1 MKFSVVIA
9 TWNESAQISSYLK
22 RLRQISQQSPM
33 EVIVVDGG
41 SDDGTAALAREW
53 ADHVVA
59 LPQTNRGAQLD
70 TGAKIATGDLLFF
83 LRADAQ
89 PPGNWQQALEHFW
102 LATHPK
108 KVAATVFTVDY
119 GTGFSLRLSSNLA
132 NAVVEWRGVAYGDH
146 GLATTPEI
154 YKESGGY
161 PPIAYREDVVFCERL
176 ARFGTIERLPERI
189 WPAARRL
196 RRAGPVRCALQ
207 HSWLA
212 LRYKLGASPDDLW
225 RSYCGL

>member
-9 TWNESAQISSYLK
+9 TWNEGSQISSYLK

-33 EVIVVDGG
+33 EVIVADGG
-41 SDDGTAALAREW
+41 SDDGTAGLAREW
-53 ADHVVA
+53 ADHVIT

-70 TGAKIATGDLLFF
+70 AGAKIATGDLLFF

-102 LATHPK
+102 LSTHRK
-108 KVAATVFTVDY
+108 KVAASTFTVDY
-119 GTGFSLRLSSNLA
+119 GTGWKLRLSSRVA
-132 NAVVEWRGVAYGDH
+132 NAAVGWGVAYGDH

-161 PPIAYREDVVFCERL
+161 PPIAYREDVEFCKRL
-176 ARFGTIERLPERI
+176 ARFGRIARHSEVI
-189 WPAARRL
+189 WPAGRRL
-196 RRAGPVRCALQ
+196 RRDGPVRCGVEHA
-207 HSWLA
+207 WLA
-212 LRYKLGASPDDLW
+212 LRHKLGSSPDELW
-225 RSYCGL
+225 RSYAGA

>member
-9 TWNESAQISSYLK
+9 TWNEGSQISSYLK

-70 TGAKIATGDLLFF
+70 AGARIATGDLLFF

-108 KVAATVFTVDY
+108 KVAASTFTVDY
-119 GTGFSLRLSSNLA
+119 GTGMKLRWASRVA
-132 NAVVEWRGVAYGDH
+132 NAAVGWGVAYGDH

-161 PPIAYREDVVFCERL
+161 PPFAYREDVEFCKRL
-176 ARFGTIERLPERI
+176 ARFGQLARLPEVI
-189 WPAARRL
+189 WPAGRRL
-196 RRAGPVRCALQ
+196 RRAGVLTCGLE
-207 HSWLA
+207 HGWLA
-212 LRYKLGASPDDLW
+212 LRHKLGASPDDLW
-225 RSYCGL
+225 RSYAGL